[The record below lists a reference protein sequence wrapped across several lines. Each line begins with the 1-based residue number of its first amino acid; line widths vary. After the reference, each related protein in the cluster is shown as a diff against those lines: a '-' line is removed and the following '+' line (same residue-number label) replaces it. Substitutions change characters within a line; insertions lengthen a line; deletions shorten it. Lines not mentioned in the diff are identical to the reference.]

1 MTKRDLIT
9 AAVGGLIA
17 VALAGGASWAAI
29 GDTGTIQACYD
40 SAGNLKV
47 VSSLPCP
54 RNQTLLEWNREG
66 PKGTDGRNG
75 TNGRDGKDLLSATL
89 TAMMPTALKA
99 ARGSR
104 RSTAS
109 APTPAT
115 AGTGPPGSGASTHC
129 REPRATTVQAMLR
142 SATAATAPSR

>member
-47 VSSLPCP
+47 VSSLP
-54 RNQTLLEWNREG
+54 
-66 PKGTDGRNG
+66 
-75 TNGRDGKDLLSATL
+75 
-89 TAMMPTALKA
+89 
-99 ARGSR
+99 
-104 RSTAS
+104 
-109 APTPAT
+109 
-115 AGTGPPGSGASTHC
+115 
-129 REPRATTVQAMLR
+129 
-142 SATAATAPSR
+142 